1 MGEPLYLLDT
11 SALLTLIEDEAGA
24 ARVEELL
31 REQRVTIPW
40 TCLLEVTY
48 ITRQERGAA
57 EAERRYA
64 LLKSLPVTLLW
75 HMEEATL
82 LAAARLKASHRI
94 SLADAVIAAYA
105 LRAGAVLVHK
115 DPEYEV
121 LAGEV
126 HLEGLPY
133 KST

>member
-1 MGEPLYLLDT
+1 MSEPTYLLDT

-40 TCLLEVTY
+40 TCLLEVTS
-48 ITRQERGAA
+48 ITRQERGVA

-64 LLKSLPVTLLW
+64 LLKSLPITLVW

-82 LAAARLKASHRI
+82 LAAARLRATHRI

-105 LRAGAVLVHK
+105 LRTGTTLVHK
-115 DPEYEV
+115 DPEYEA
-121 LAGEV
+121 LAGEIQ
-126 HLEGLPY
+126 LEALPY
-133 KST
+133 KNP